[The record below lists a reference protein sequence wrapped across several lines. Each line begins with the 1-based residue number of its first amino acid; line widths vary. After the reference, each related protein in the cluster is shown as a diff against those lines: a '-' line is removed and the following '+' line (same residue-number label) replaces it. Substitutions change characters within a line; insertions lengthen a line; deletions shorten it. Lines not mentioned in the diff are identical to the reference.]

1 MSKITLSNRV
11 QKIAP
16 SGSISIAQ
24 KITEL
29 REKGEK
35 IIGLNIGEPDF
46 KTPQIIVD
54 ATYNAM
60 IAGRTKYSLVSGE
73 KAFREE
79 IAKYFFDRT
88 SYKITIENILV
99 GNGSKQIIYN
109 AFQAI
114 LNEGDQVIIPIPYW
128 VTIPESV
135 SLAGGES
142 IFVGSQAD
150 FHLDLNA
157 IKNAITPKT
166 KAIYINTPN
175 NPTGVVYT
183 KDELLKLGE
192 IAQANDLWIISDEA
206 YECLTYDIDFCAIN
220 TLNEDLFN
228 RTICI
233 QSFSKTFCMTGFR
246 LGYMIANKA
255 FIKGVDTFQG
265 HLCGN
270 VPPFTQLGA
279 KAALELHQS
288 VTKPLIDE
296 MIIRRNL
303 SYDLFSQIFPCHKPQ
318 GAFYLFLNIQK
329 FIDSGLVKN
338 SAQMVEYLI
347 EHAKVAL
354 VPGSAFGQEGYIR
367 LAYTASV
374 DDLKK
379 AFEQIKGAL
388 KL

>member
-1 MSKITLSNRV
+1 MTKITLSNRIK
-11 QKIAP
+11 KIAP

-29 REKGEK
+29 REQGEK

-46 KTPQIIVD
+46 QTPQVIID

-60 IAGRTKYSLVSGE
+60 KAGKTKYSLVSGE
-73 KAFREE
+73 KTFREE

-88 SYKITIENILV
+88 KYKISVDNILV

-114 LNEGDQVIIPIPYW
+114 LNDGDQVIIPIPYW

-142 IFVGSQAD
+142 ILVDSRDD
-150 FHLDLNA
+150 FHLDLDA

-183 KDELLKLGE
+183 REELSELGE
-192 IAQANDLWIISDEA
+192 IARLNDLWIVSDEA
-206 YECLTYDIDFCAIN
+206 YECLTYDMDFCAIN
-220 TLNEDLFN
+220 TLSEDLFN

-296 MIIRRNL
+296 MIVRRDL
-303 SYDLFSQIFPCHKPQ
+303 SYNLFSQIFPCHKPQ
-318 GAFYLFLNIQK
+318 GAFYLFLNIKK

-338 SAQMVEYLI
+338 SAEMVEYLI
-347 EHAKVAL
+347 VNAKVAL

-367 LAYTASV
+367 LAYTSSV

-379 AFEQIKGAL
+379 AFDQIKGAL
-388 KL
+388 EL